1 MKALKEILDTQME
14 KMKPTKFYRFQ
25 LFVESADSNTKKK
38 TVGMAYLKE
47 GQGIYTLR
55 LWTLLE
61 HKFFLLPSKDDSTKY
76 LLMTREPNKSA
87 TSKNKYFWNIIGNA
101 KADSAKGVIEMNF
114 DLLNKKIYM
123 NIYPEESATPYGQPV
138 PEGALEAA

>member
-25 LFVESADSNTKKK
+25 LFVEGTESDSKKK

-61 HKFFLLPSKDDSTKY
+61 DKFFLLPSKDDSSKY
-76 LLMTREPNKSA
+76 LLMTREPNKSG
-87 TSKNKYFWNIIGNA
+87 SNKNKYFWNIVGNA
-101 KADSAKGVIEMNF
+101 KVLSGKNVIEMNF
-114 DLLNKKIYM
+114 DLLEKKIYM
-123 NIYPEESATPYGQPV
+123 SIFPEESASLNGQSI
-138 PEGALEAA
+138 LDAA

>member
-25 LFVESADSNTKKK
+25 LFVQGTDRNSKKK

-61 HKFFLLPSKDDSTKY
+61 DKFFLLPSKDDSSKY
-76 LLMTREPNKSA
+76 LLMTREPNKSG
-87 TSKNKYFWNIIGNA
+87 SNKNKYFWNIVGNA
-101 KADSAKGVIEMNF
+101 KVLSGKNVIEMNF
-114 DLLNKKIYM
+114 DLLEKKIYM
-123 NIYPEESATPYGQPV
+123 SIFPEESASPNGLAV
-138 PEGALEAA
+138 LDAA

>member
-1 MKALKEILDTQME
+1 MKALKDILDTHME

-25 LFVESADSNTKKK
+25 LFVKSTDGNTKKK

-61 HKFFLLPSKDDSTKY
+61 DKFFLLPSKDDSTKY

-87 TSKNKYFWNIIGNA
+87 ASKNKYFWNIVGNA
-101 KADSAKGVIEMNF
+101 KADSANGVIEMNF
-114 DLLNKKIYM
+114 DLLDKKIYM
-123 NIYPEESATPYGQPV
+123 SIYPEESATPYGQPV